1 MSVII
6 LLIVASLIVGLIFL
20 GAFIWSVRTGQYE
33 DTLTPA
39 MRMLLDDARPRIPFR
54 QTATKSGGKAAP
66 LPVADQTSGTAITP
80 K

>member
-6 LLIVASLIVGLIFL
+6 VLILASLTVGLIFL
-20 GAFIWSVRTGQYE
+20 GAFIWSVRSGQYE

-39 MRMLLDDARPRIPFR
+39 MRVLVEDDFNRA
-54 QTATKSGGKAAP
+54 GGKAVP
-66 LPVADQTSGTAITP
+66 IPNLKQNEERQPTEN

>member
-6 LLIVASLIVGLIFL
+6 VLIFASLLVGLIFL
-20 GAFIWSVRTGQYE
+20 GAFIWSVRSGQYE

-39 MRMLLDDARPRIPFR
+39 MRMLTDEPSEKIS
-54 QTATKSGGKAAP
+54 QTKSK
-66 LPVADQTSGTAITP
+66 L

>member
-6 LLIVASLIVGLIFL
+6 VLILASLTVGLIFL
-20 GAFIWSVRTGQYE
+20 GAFVWSVCSGQYE

-39 MRMLLDDARPRIPFR
+39 MRVLADDSTEKISE
-54 QTATKSGGKAAP
+54 TKTK
-66 LPVADQTSGTAITP
+66 T

>member
-6 LLIVASLIVGLIFL
+6 VLILASLTVGLIFL
-20 GAFIWSVRTGQYE
+20 GAFIWSVRSGQYE

-39 MRMLLDDARPRIPFR
+39 MRMLADDSTEKFSE
-54 QTATKSGGKAAP
+54 TKTK
-66 LPVADQTSGTAITP
+66 T